1 MTGRRTDRR
10 RRWWPVLALVVAA
23 MVATACTSAKDDSAS
38 SGGGTEAV
46 PEGCTA
52 VDLASS
58 PEKID
63 LLTDLVRTFNG
74 SAASKSGDTC
84 AFVRLQKKS
93 SGTAEQLL
101 AQGWPDEAT
110 NGPRPVVWSPASSA
124 WGAVLNE
131 QLRAAGQPAM
141 APVAAGGQ
149 AGAEAAKPFQLPPL
163 VIDMSK
169 PMADALGYPDTPI
182 GYGDILALAQDPA
195 GWGGKGHPEWGP
207 FRLGKTNPNF
217 STSALSATVAQ
228 YYAATGK
235 TADLSN
241 EDLARPEV
249 DAFARGVESSVVHY
263 GDITLTFLNNWYR
276 NDARGTALTYA
287 SAVAV
292 EEKSVI
298 DYNKGNPDG
307 ILDPGEVPRPPKIPL
322 VAVYPKEGTLFSDN
336 PFIVLNAPWVTPQ
349 ATDAARL
356 FERFV
361 LEPENQRRVLSFG
374 FRPGNSQVAL
384 GDPITKANGVDPDQ
398 PQNVLGLP
406 DPPVLVRVLQLWGE
420 QRKTARVLM
429 VLDVSGSMG
438 EPADDQNNTKLDLA
452 KQAAIDA
459 LTQFKSDDEVG
470 LRIFSTEISATPP
483 TDYVDL
489 VSIGPI
495 GTQREQIATK
505 IRSLTPTQG
514 TPLYTVTNDS
524 YNVMR
529 ESYDPARINAVVLLS
544 DGKNEDPRNSNLDA
558 LLANLRAGNEG
569 QSSRPVR
576 VFPIAYGKDADLGVL
591 RRIAEATNAAAYD
604 ATNPTTIAA
613 VLTAVVSNF

>member
-1 MTGRRTDRR
+1 MRRGSA
-10 RRWWPVLALVVAA
+10 PVRAVAVALVAGLLLA
-23 MVATACTSAKDDSAS
+23 ACTSSDDGSESS
-38 SGGGTEAV
+38 SGRLEDV

-52 VDLASS
+52 VDIASS
-58 PEKID
+58 PEK
-63 LLTDLVRTFNG
+63 LEVLSELARRFNG
-74 SAASKSGDTC
+74 SDRAEQGETC
-84 AFVRLQKKS
+84 AFVRVQRKS
-93 SGTAEQLL
+93 SGAAQQLL
-101 AQGWPDEAT
+101 AQGWPDEAA

-131 QLRAAGQPAM
+131 QLRAGGAPPM
-141 APVAAGGQ
+141 ANVAAGGTSPD
-149 AGAEAAKPFQLPPL
+149 AAKPFQLTLL
-163 VIDMSK
+163 VIAMPR
-169 PMADALGYPDTPI
+169 PMAEALGWPDTPI
-182 GYGDILALAQDPA
+182 GFGDILGLAQDPA

-217 STSALSATVAQ
+217 STSALSATIAQ

-235 TADLSN
+235 TRDLSA

-298 DYNKGNPDG
+298 DYNRGNPDG
-307 ILDPGEVPRPPKIPL
+307 ILDPGEQPRPPRIPL
-322 VAVYPKEGTLFSDN
+322 VAIYPKEGTLFSDN
-336 PFIVLNAPWVTPQ
+336 PFIVLDAPWVS
-349 ATDAARL
+349 AESKEAARL

-361 LEPENQRRVLSFG
+361 LEPDNQRRVVAFG
-374 FRPGNSQVAL
+374 FRPGNPSVPL
-384 GDPITKANGVDPDQ
+384 GDPLTKVNGVDPDQ
-398 PQNVLGLP
+398 PQNVLGVP
-406 DPPVLVRVLQLWGE
+406 EPAVLVRILQLWGE
-420 QRKTARVLM
+420 QRKSARVLL

-438 EPADDQNNTKLDLA
+438 DPADNAGQTKLDLA

-459 LTQFKSDDEVG
+459 LGQFKDEDAVG
-470 LRIFSTEISATPP
+470 LRIFSTEISRTPP

-489 VSIGPI
+489 VPIAPI
-495 GTQREQIATK
+495 GAQREQLVTK
-505 IRSLTPTQG
+505 IRALTPTQG
-514 TPLYTVTNDS
+514 TPLYTVTGDS
-524 YNVMR
+524 YTEVR
-529 ESYDPARINAVVLLS
+529 EGYDESRINAVVLLT
-544 DGKNEDPRNSNLDA
+544 DGRNEDPRNNDVDG
-558 LLANLRAGNEG
+558 LLATLRAGSEG

-576 VFPIAYGKDADLGVL
+576 VFPIAYGRDADLAVL

-604 ATNPTTIAA
+604 ASNPSTIND